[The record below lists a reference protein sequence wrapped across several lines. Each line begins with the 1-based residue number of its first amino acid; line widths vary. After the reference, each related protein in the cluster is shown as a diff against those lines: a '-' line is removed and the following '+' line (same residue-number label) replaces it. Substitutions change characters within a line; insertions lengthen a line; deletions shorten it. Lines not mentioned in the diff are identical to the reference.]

1 MEYASR
7 LNRLRKSLAARKI
20 DALLVSRPENRRY
33 LSGYTACDHGIAET
47 SGLLLIPKQGTPYL
61 LTDFRFKEQAEREAE
76 LYEIL
81 LYPKGMLP
89 LLRKLCGDLGIN
101 RLGFESHYT
110 LHSTAEKLK
119 EMGER
124 QGVEILPLSGTVE
137 RLRVIKDENEIALIR
152 RSVKLNEQVFQE
164 TFASLDDTATEV
176 DVALEIATRMRKI
189 GAERESFETIV
200 AAGAA
205 SSLPHAVPGPSKLVK
220 NGPLLIDMG
229 LILDGYCSDM
239 TRSFCLGKADDE
251 YRKIHRIVRQAQL
264 QGIKAVKAGVTCRE
278 VDQAARKVIE
288 DAGYG
293 KYFGH
298 ALGHGVGLAVHEE
311 PRISPKSRKKLRS
324 GMVITIEPGIYIPGW
339 GGIRLENMV
348 AVRDDGC
355 EVLNHDTTMLDL

>member
-1 MEYASR
+1 MEYAPR

-20 DALLVSRPENRRY
+20 DALLISQPENRRY
-33 LSGYTACDHGIAET
+33 LSGYTACDHGIDET
-47 SGLLLIPKQGTPYL
+47 SGLLLIPRQGTPYL

-76 LYEIL
+76 HFEIL
-81 LYPKGMLP
+81 LYPKGVLP
-89 LLRKLCGDLGIN
+89 LLRKLCGDLGLL

-110 LHSTAEKLK
+110 LHSTAEKLQK
-119 EMGER
+119 MGEN
-124 QGVEILPLSGTVE
+124 QGVEILPLSGIVE
-137 RLRVIKDENEIALIR
+137 RFRVIKDDNEIAVIR
-152 RSVKLNEQVFQE
+152 RSVELNESVFQE
-164 TFASLDDTATEV
+164 IFTSLDYTATEV
-176 DVALEIATRMRKI
+176 DVALEIATRMRKK

-200 AAGAA
+200 AAGAG
-205 SSLPHAVPGPSKLVK
+205 SSLPHAVPGPGELVN

-239 TRSFCLGKADDE
+239 TRSFCLGQVNDD
-251 YRKIHRIVRQAQL
+251 YLKIHRLVRQAQL
-264 QGIKAVKAGVTCRE
+264 QGIAAVKAGVTCRE
-278 VDQAARKVIE
+278 VDQAARRVIE

-324 GMVITIEPGIYIPGW
+324 GMIITIEPGIYIPGW

-348 AVRDDGC
+348 AVTADGC